1 MFISTKDTK
10 LIAMHDVEWQ
20 CRRKAKGLDK
30 LDYWTWLKTVT
41 TEDDKGVKSYDFS
54 GEDYEIIETNA
65 PLSFTETIDGKKV
78 EKSFYETDYIHIS
91 PVSGTHYHLKYVD
104 NKIVKDE
111 PSLKDCQDKAMWA
124 TVRKTRDMKLE
135 ETDYFALQD
144 QPSMSDNMKNYRKN
158 LRNVPQDQSDP
169 YNITW
174 PSKP

>member
-1 MFISTKDTK
+1 MYISCKGNVLQQIHET
-10 LIAMHDVEWQ
+10 EWQ
-20 CRRKAKGLDK
+20 CRMLSKGMSK
-30 LDYWTWLKTVT
+30 PEYWVWLKTVT
-41 TEDDKGVKSYDFS
+41 TEDDNGVKSYDFS
-54 GEDYEIIETNA
+54 GEDYEIIETDA
-65 PLSFTETIDGKKV
+65 PLSFTETIDGKEV
-78 EKSFYETDYIHIS
+78 EKSFYETDYIHS
-91 PVSGTHYHLKYVD
+91 NPVSGTHYHLKYVD
-104 NKIVKDE
+104 NKIVKDDA
-111 PSLKDCQDKAMWA
+111 SLKDCQDKAMWA